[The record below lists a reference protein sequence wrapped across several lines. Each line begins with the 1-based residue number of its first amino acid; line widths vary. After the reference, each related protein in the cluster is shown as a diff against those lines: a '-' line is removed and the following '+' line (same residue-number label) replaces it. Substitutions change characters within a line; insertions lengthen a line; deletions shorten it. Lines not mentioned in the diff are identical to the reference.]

1 MAESAPSSF
10 GDNAYLNVAYQA
22 ILQKKT
28 PLSPSE
34 ILDFA
39 REEGFLP
46 SHLSG
51 LRMDK
56 TLAARLSENIRQ
68 KSSRSAFY
76 RTGPAKYFLHEVASL
91 VGTPEEYKQAYAGH
105 LRTKSIRKENV
116 LVAPKDQLNSLIYGE
131 YTPFSDDE
139 FKNLYER
146 ECKFVDRASAET
158 DDTLKQFVTFT
169 LVYYGSKLLIYKR
182 GKFTTTSDELK
193 GQLSVGFGGHIND
206 QDFDLFNMGSDAFR
220 NNAVRELREELFLDD
235 VYADVTDTEERTEI
249 LGYVNVDDN
258 FDARHHIAVLVAFH
272 HKNDEIPKKGEL
284 SINQLS
290 WLDLSH
296 RLNDLSSF
304 DLWSEMILRNIYT
317 GKIKLPRAK
326 SFG

>member
-1 MAESAPSSF
+1 MADRTPNFF
-10 GDNAYLNVAYQA
+10 GDNAYLYVAYQA
-22 ILQKKT
+22 IAQSKV

-34 ILDFA
+34 ILDVA
-39 REEGFLP
+39 RERGFLP

-51 LRMDK
+51 ARMDK
-56 TLAARLSENIRQ
+56 TMAARLSENIRQ
-68 KSSRSAFY
+68 ESSRSPFF
-76 RTGPAKYFLHEVASL
+76 RTGPAKYFLHEVASR
-91 VGTPEEYKQAYAGH
+91 VETPDKFKQAYVGH

-116 LVAPKDQLNSLIYGE
+116 LVAPKDSLNSVIYGE
-131 YTPFSDDE
+131 YIPFDDDE
-139 FKNLYER
+139 FKRLYEN
-146 ECKFVDRASAET
+146 ECKFVDRASAES

-169 LVYYGSKLLIYKR
+169 LVHFGSKLLIYRR

-206 QDFDLFNMGSDAFR
+206 EDFDLFNMGSDAFR

-235 VYADVTDTEERTEI
+235 VYADVSDTERRTEI

-258 FDARHHIAVLVAFH
+258 FDAQHHIAVLVAFQ
-272 HKNDEIPKKGEL
+272 HKSDEIPKKGEL

-290 WLDLSH
+290 WLDLRH

-304 DLWSEMILRNIYT
+304 DLWSEMILRNIYQ
-317 GKIKLPRAK
+317 GRIQLPPAK
-326 SFG
+326 AFG

>member
-1 MAESAPSSF
+1 MADTAPISF

-22 ILQKKT
+22 IVQSKM

-51 LRMDK
+51 ARMDK
-56 TLAARLSENIRQ
+56 TMAARLSENIRQ
-68 KSSRSAFY
+68 ESSRSAFF
-76 RTGPAKYFLHEVASL
+76 RTGPAKYFLHEVASRSE
-91 VGTPEEYKQAYAGH
+91 TPDEYKHAYVGN

-116 LVAPKDQLNSLIYGE
+116 LVVPKDRLNSVIYGE
-131 YTPFSDDE
+131 YIPFDGDE
-139 FKNLYER
+139 FKDLYER

-169 LVYYGSKLLIYKR
+169 LVYFESKLLIYRR

-206 QDFDLFNMGSDAFR
+206 EDFDLFNMGSDAFR

-235 VYADVTDTEERTEI
+235 VYSDVSDTERRTEI

-258 FDARHHIAVLVAFH
+258 FDARHHIAVLVAFQ

-290 WLDLSH
+290 WLDLGH

-304 DLWSEMILRNIYT
+304 DLWSEMILRNIYQ
-317 GKIKLPRAK
+317 GRIKLPQAK
-326 SFG
+326 AFG